1 MAATDL
7 EQRVAVVRRF
17 NRFYTKQIG
26 LLDDRF
32 LHSPF
37 SLTAA
42 RVLYELAQRDETT
55 ATELRRELGLDA
67 GYLSRI
73 LRGFVQRRLIDR
85 TPATRDARQSLVRLN
100 AAGRRAF
107 ARLDAASRADVG
119 ALLERLPGAEQ
130 HRLVA
135 AMAAITALLGAGPER
150 RGPDVVPPH
159 RPRGLG
165 WGGGRPRAPYA
176 PGDGRGREI
185 QGAVAQVVGQ
195 FIQQR
200 EGKGTSG

>member
-26 LLDDRF
+26 LLDERF

-37 SLTAA
+37 SLSAA
-42 RVLYELAQRDETT
+42 RGLYGVAQRDGTT
-55 ATELRRELGLDA
+55 ATELRRELGLGA

-73 LRGFVQRRLIDR
+73 LRGFVQRRLSDR
-85 TPATRDARQSLVRLN
+85 TPATRDARQSLVRLT

-150 RGPDVVPPH
+150 RGPH
-159 RPRGLG
+159 RPPPPPA
-165 WGGGRPRAPYA
+165 GRLRRAVTRP
-176 PGDGRGREI
+176 
-185 QGAVAQVVGQ
+185 
-195 FIQQR
+195 
-200 EGKGTSG
+200 